1 MRLVSCSL
9 DLSNSTRAIDLLN
22 PFIQRRGPRLRSHK
36 TGIHSSPNKFA
47 QLGRRLPGNRRS
59 FPADYVAWQLL
70 LFPHMTTGTAIIQAV
85 PAKMRYSSILRC
97 VGQSLEGMELKSV
110 DIKSHGDDFIVQ
122 GWNRGPSMSMDV
134 EKHYTPEDLC
144 KLDAEG
150 RQKRKPFVEPPDLL
164 SLSQILRLAGNYV
177 DRMRGRLLRVSWQD
191 QSDKIQSI
199 TVQWQA
205 PSPAEAAAETLA
217 VVEELCMHIYKQR
230 KKMPLVTERQA
241 QIGRAHV

>member
-1 MRLVSCSL
+1 MP
-9 DLSNSTRAIDLLN
+9 D
-22 PFIQRRGPRLRSHK
+22 F
-36 TGIHSSPNKFA
+36 
-47 QLGRRLPGNRRS
+47 
-59 FPADYVAWQLL
+59 VAWQLL
-70 LFPHMTTGTAIIQAV
+70 RSPRMETSPATIQAG

-97 VGQSLEGMELKSV
+97 IGQSLEGMELKSV
-110 DIKSHGDDFIVQ
+110 DIKSHGDDFLVQ
-122 GWNRGPSMSMDV
+122 GWNRGPSMAMDL
-134 EKHYTPEDLC
+134 EKHYSRDDLR

-205 PSPAEAAAETLA
+205 QPSGEAGAETLA
-217 VVEELCMHIYKQR
+217 IVDELCMHIYKQR
-230 KKMPLVTERQA
+230 KKMPLVSERQA
-241 QIGRAHV
+241 HRPFVSVARGS